1 MLPSPPSPLPQ
12 QSSPEEAPGRGTP
25 ALVHPERGM
34 RQDSRH
40 TQRGKLAVRTTH
52 TGRRHS
58 PGRTC
63 GHVRRWICCYSQHT
77 RAHMLTQACAQR
89 ERPQPSSSL
98 PPPPPQCSSTQ
109 AHTDRCVWGYTDTHT
124 DLHTHSSSTPSISFG
139 WRQLCSP
146 YGAQIQLGCPG
157 VWLWGGAG
165 ASVPG
170 DSPSASL
177 RSPPSEDS
185 YHTPR
190 RGLASHSLAQDLY
203 RSCWL

>member
-98 PPPPPQCSSTQ
+98 PPPRPSAQ
-109 AHTDRCVWGYTDTHT
+109 AHRPTQTDAYGATRTHT
-124 DLHTHSSSTPSISFG
+124 QTCTHIPAAH
-139 WRQLCSP
+139 P
-146 YGAQIQLGCPG
+146 
-157 VWLWGGAG
+157 
-165 ASVPG
+165 
-170 DSPSASL
+170 PSASGGGSFAAHMEH
-177 RSPPSEDS
+177 RSSWAVLESGCGVGLGHLSQGIVHQPLYAPHPARTVTTPHGEVLPP
-185 YHTPR
+185 TP
-190 RGLASHSLAQDLY
+190 
-203 RSCWL
+203 